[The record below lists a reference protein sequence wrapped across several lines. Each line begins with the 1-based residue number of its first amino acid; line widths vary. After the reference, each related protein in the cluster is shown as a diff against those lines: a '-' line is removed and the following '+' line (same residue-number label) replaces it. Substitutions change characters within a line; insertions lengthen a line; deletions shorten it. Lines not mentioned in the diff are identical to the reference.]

1 MEAVAAK
8 RFDLIETRE
17 LEQRFIMMVV
27 MMMVMMMVMLM
38 VMMMV
43 MVMVEIMVM
52 LMMTAMTMIAVDAD
66 AVGGLD

>member
-1 MEAVAAK
+1 MEAAAAK

-27 MMMVMMMVMLM
+27 MMM